1 MQKKP
6 FCYALMRRG
15 KGHQDLLFKRL
26 YSNRT
31 GRCASNLWSM
41 HLDIDDSA
49 PASVLI
55 FVRGNV
61 PKDKVMS
68 EINKA
73 QTYFREQTEE
83 VFQEQ
88 DATH

>member
-6 FCYALMRRG
+6 FCYALIRRG
-15 KGHQDLLFKRL
+15 KAHQDLLFKRL
-26 YSNRT
+26 YGTST
-31 GRCASNLWSM
+31 GKCAFNLWAM
-41 HLDIDDSA
+41 HLDIDTSD

-55 FVRGNV
+55 FVRGDV
-61 PKDKVMS
+61 PDDKIMY

-83 VFQEQ
+83 RF
-88 DATH
+88 